1 MSSEGKGEGPGPGEI
16 SPEQR
21 EAFRKRS
28 DALGKR
34 LDKVVARRRPTDVS
48 DDRARGEA
56 YSNAFRF
63 ASELVAGVAV
73 GGFIGWALDRW
84 LGTTPWLL
92 VLFVILGFTAGMI
105 NIIRLAQKAQA
116 EAEASQLAAPSVT
129 DDDEN
134 EK

>member
-1 MSSEGKGEGPGPGEI
+1 MSAAGKGEGPGHGEI

-28 DALGKR
+28 DAIGKR
-34 LDKVVARRRPTDVS
+34 LEEVNARRRPKDVS

-63 ASELVAGVAV
+63 AGELVAGVAV
-73 GGFIGWALDRW
+73 GGFIGWGLDHW
-84 LGTTPWLL
+84 LGTAPWLL
-92 VLFVILGFTAGMI
+92 VLFVALGFAAGMM

-116 EAEASQLAAPSVT
+116 EAEASQRAAPSVP
-129 DDDEN
+129 DDDEDDR
-134 EK
+134 

>member
-1 MSSEGKGEGPGPGEI
+1 MSAAGKGDGPGHGEI

-34 LDKVVARRRPTDVS
+34 LDEVNARRKPQDVS

-73 GGFIGWALDRW
+73 GGFIGWALDKW
-84 LGTTPWLL
+84 LGTAPWLL
-92 VLFVILGFTAGMI
+92 VLFVMLGFAAGMI

-116 EAEASQLAAPSVT
+116 EAEASQLAAPSVRD
-129 DDDEN
+129 DDDER
-134 EK
+134 

>member
-21 EAFRKRS
+21 AAFRKRS

-34 LDKVVARRRPTDVS
+34 LDDVVARRRPKDVS

-116 EAEASQLAAPSVT
+116 DAEASQLAAPSVT